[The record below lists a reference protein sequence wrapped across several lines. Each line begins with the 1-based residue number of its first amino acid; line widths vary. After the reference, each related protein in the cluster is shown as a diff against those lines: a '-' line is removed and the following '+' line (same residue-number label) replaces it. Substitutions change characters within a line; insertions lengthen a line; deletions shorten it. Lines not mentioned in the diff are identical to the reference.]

1 MDWNQIESKWLQYAE
16 RVQQRWIALDADD
29 VAAIAGRREQLSDT
43 LQERYGLSKGEAE
56 QQIDD
61 FCARM
66 DVTARDKLARKAA

>member
-43 LQERYGLSKGEAE
+43 LQERYGLSEREAE

>member
-29 VAAIAGRREQLSDT
+29 VAAIAGRREQLSDK
-43 LQERYGLSKGEAE
+43 LQERYGLSEREAE

>member
-29 VAAIAGRREQLSDT
+29 IAAIAGRREQLSDK
-43 LQERYGLSKGEAE
+43 LQEVYGLSKGEAE

>member
-29 VAAIAGRREQLSDT
+29 IAAIAGRREQLSDK
-43 LQERYGLSKGEAE
+43 LQERYGLSEREAE